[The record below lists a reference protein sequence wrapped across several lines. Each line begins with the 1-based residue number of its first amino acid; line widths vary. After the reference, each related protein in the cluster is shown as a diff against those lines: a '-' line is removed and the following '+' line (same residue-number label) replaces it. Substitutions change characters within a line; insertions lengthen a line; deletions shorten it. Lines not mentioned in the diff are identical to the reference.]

1 MKVKREK
8 AKHSLPPVLFHEQA
22 ITLAVLQLKHSRKII
37 NHSSQAIAEI
47 AAENLAT

>member
-22 ITLAVLQLKHSRKII
+22 ITLAILQLKHRKII